1 MLVDKIKHLSQR
13 GIKEKVLSYLHSQSN
28 IAGST
33 YFDIP
38 FNKTELAN
46 YLSVERSALSTILWK
61 LKKEGII
68 DFEKKRYHIK
78 KTK

>member
-1 MLVDKIKHLSQR
+1 MLIDKIKHLSQK
-13 GIKEKVLSYLHSQSN
+13 GIKEKVLSYLQSQSKL
-28 IAGST
+28 AQSP

-46 YLSVERSALSTILWK
+46 YLSVERSALSTVLGK
-61 LKKEGII
+61 LKKDGII

-78 KTK
+78 QTK